1 MNCKSCGN
9 PLTVEDKFCKK
20 CGTPIAQAAVQPA
33 VAPVAPAPVAPAQ
46 PAPAPAPAPAV
57 APVVQAPVVQA
68 PVAPAPVAPAVQPA
82 PVPAVAP
89 VAVAPAVQPAP
100 APAVAPVAPAP
111 QAQPAIRPVGPAP
124 APMPGAYQAPPKKGA
139 NPIVMV
145 VLALVA
151 FGIGYF
157 GYKLLSGGSSVVAKE
172 TSTVT
177 YQGYTFEV
185 PVDMQAHYTTD
196 GLDLSNG
203 KLNVVIGINTGDYN
217 NVQSVS
223 SALTFE
229 GEKTYSGSKKYKLY
243 SVKEG
248 IHNGKLFAYALSS
261 NKYGVVLV
269 TVGNDETK
277 IPTSGELDA
286 GLKIAF
292 SAKATS
298 YNSAQAAGFGE
309 DKYGEIINSFNGE
322 EATKAG
328 DIYGDVYVDEY
339 VNITLDEINE

>member
-9 PLTVEDKFCKK
+9 PLTAEDKFCKK
-20 CGTPIAQAAVQPA
+20 CGTPVAQAAPAMPQQPVAQPAVQPA
-33 VAPVAPAPVAPAQ
+33 VQPVQPAVQPMAQPGVAPVAPAPVAQ
-46 PAPAPAPAPAV
+46 PG
-57 APVVQAPVVQA
+57 
-68 PVAPAPVAPAVQPA
+68 VQPM
-82 PVPAVAP
+82 
-89 VAVAPAVQPAP
+89 
-100 APAVAPVAPAP
+100 
-111 QAQPAIRPVGPAP
+111 AQPAIRPVGP
-124 APMPGAYQAPPKKGA
+124 APMPGAYQAPPKKGS

-151 FGIGYF
+151 FAIGYF
-157 GYKLLSGGSSVVAKE
+157 GYKLLSGGSGVVAKE

-177 YQGYTFEV
+177 YGGYTFEV
-185 PVDMQAHYTTD
+185 PVDMQAHYTSD

-203 KLNVVIGINTGDYN
+203 KLNVVIGINTGNYE

-223 SALTFE
+223 SALTYE
-229 GEKTYSGSKKYKLY
+229 GEKTYSGKKYKLY

-269 TVGNDETK
+269 TVGSEETK
-277 IPTSGELDA
+277 IPTSGELEA

-292 SAKATS
+292 SAKAGS
-298 YNSAQAAGFGE
+298 YNSAQIGGFGE
-309 DKYGEIINSFNGE
+309 DKTGEIIKSFNGE
-322 EATKAG
+322 EETTAG

>member
-9 PLTVEDKFCKK
+9 PLTAEDVFCKK
-20 CGTPIAQAAVQPA
+20 CGTPVAQAAAQ
-33 VAPVAPAPVAPAQ
+33 PVAPAPVAQPAAQPVAQPVVQPVAQPVVQPVAPAAQ
-46 PAPAPAPAPAV
+46 PAV
-57 APVVQAPVVQA
+57 R
-68 PVAPAPVAPAVQPA
+68 PVAPAPVAQSAVQPA
-82 PVPAVAP
+82 
-89 VAVAPAVQPAP
+89 APAAQPAMR
-100 APAVAPVAPAP
+100 PVAPAP
-111 QAQPAIRPVGPAP
+111 VAQPVAP
-124 APMPGAYQAPPKKGA
+124 APMPGAYQAPAKKGA

-151 FGIGYF
+151 FAVGYF
-157 GYKLLSGGSSVVAKE
+157 GYKLLSGGGGVVAKE
-172 TSTVT
+172 TSTVS

-203 KLNVVIGINTGDYN
+203 KLNVVIGINTGKYED
-217 NVQSVS
+217 VRSVS
-223 SALTFE
+223 SALTYE
-229 GEKTYSGSKKYKLY
+229 GEKTYNGSKYKLY

-269 TVGNDETK
+269 TVGNEETK

-292 SAKATS
+292 SAKAGS
-298 YNSAQAAGFGE
+298 YNSAQIGGFGE
-309 DKYGEIINSFNGE
+309 EKTGEIIKSFGGE
-322 EATKAG
+322 EETSAG
-328 DIYGDVYVDEY
+328 DVYGDVYVDEY